1 METTLHKA
9 TPADLPTIRVIAQ
22 QTWPVT
28 FGNILSPDQINYMLE
43 WMYSIQSL
51 QKQVNEW
58 GHTFLLASL
67 GDQAVGYASYQLNY
81 EREKQ
86 TKLHKL
92 YVLPETQ
99 GKGVGKRLLD
109 KVIEIARQAGQHQ
122 LLLNVNRDNKAVPFY
137 GKLGFTVIKE
147 VDIPIG
153 NGFYMRDY
161 IMGLNLQLIN

>member
-1 METTLHKA
+1 METTIRKA
-9 TPADLPTIRVIAQ
+9 TFADLPTIRTIAH

-28 FGNILSPDQINYMLE
+28 FGSILSPDQINYMLE

-51 QKQVNEW
+51 EKQVNGS
-58 GHTFLLASL
+58 GHIFLLAFM
-67 GDQAVGYASYQLNY
+67 GDQKVGYASYELNY

-92 YVLPETQ
+92 YVLPEMQ
-99 GKGVGKRLLD
+99 GKRVGKRLLD
-109 KVIEIARQAGQHQ
+109 EVKEIARQATQQQ
-122 LLLNVNRDNKAVPFY
+122 LLLNVNRDNKAVQFY

-153 NGFYMRDY
+153 DGFYMRDY
-161 IMGLNLQLIN
+161 ILNLDLQLIT

>member
-1 METTLHKA
+1 METTLRKA

-28 FGNILSPDQINYMLE
+28 FGSILSLDQINYMLE

-51 QKQVNEW
+51 EKQVNES

-67 GDQAVGYASYQLNY
+67 GDQAAGYASYQLDY

-109 KVIEIARQAGQHQ
+109 EIKEIARQAGQQQ
-122 LLLNVNRDNKAVPFY
+122 LLLNVNRDNKAVQFY
-137 GKLGFTVIKE
+137 GKLGFTVIEE

-161 IMGLNLQLIN
+161 IMSLDLQAH